1 MQKKSAM
8 FSLLTYI
15 ILMEKKDSNN
25 TAMYYVFYIQK
36 MRMKK
41 IKRAMFLR
49 KNYNFLYINVI
60 IKKIR
65 VKEYNFYIFIYI
77 K

>member
-60 IKKIR
+60 IKIIR